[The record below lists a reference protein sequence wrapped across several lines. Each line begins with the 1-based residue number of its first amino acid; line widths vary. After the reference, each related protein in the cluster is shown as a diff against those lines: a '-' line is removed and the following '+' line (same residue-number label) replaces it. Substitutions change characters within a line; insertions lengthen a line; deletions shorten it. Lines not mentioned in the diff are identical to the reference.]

1 MPLFWWQH
9 LALLILIHLLEP
21 FRLTHKLQAEAL
33 FGFKS
38 TVGNSRHLAGR
49 IRRYPCGGQRECIY
63 HQKLKHQG
71 LVPWFPRLYPLS
83 PQIRKIKLPPSA
95 ASLPLLH
102 ASSLLQEDFSR
113 SRKLTI
119 AETVGGDSS
128 VPTLTPLAE
137 AQVKKPSKQ
146 KVAAIVGG
154 VGAALLVVVI
164 GVIICF
170 CLMRLKRLIRRASDT
185 TSSVPSPHVL
195 LELEHIS
202 PGSGA
207 VSPYDTHNVRQLSI
221 LELEHATG
229 NFNQINLVGE
239 GSFGL
244 VYKGLLGDGSIVAIK
259 RRLQYPVQYFVNE
272 VKRIACVHH
281 RHLVK
286 LIGYCEENHQQFLVY
301 DYLPNGNVGNH
312 LYDSEGLPI
321 GKLDMRQRL
330 IIALGAAKGLEHLHS
345 LVPPIVHMHF
355 RTRNVLADENFTA
368 KVSDFGL
375 SNLLVGGYYA
385 ESSSAFDC
393 FRDPELRSLH
403 DFSERSDVYS
413 FGVFLLELISGREA
427 LGWNHSDVQENLV
440 SLAKGTCDIDNFVDK
455 TVKDHTLHAVNQMME
470 LALLCVDTGTRRPV
484 MRRVVVELERIRAAE
499 IGHLHSG
506 GLGEEIGMVT
516 LGSDL
521 FT

>member
-1 MPLFWWQH
+1 MLPQFLLTLSH
-9 LALLILIHLLEP
+9 LIYG
-21 FRLTHKLQAEAL
+21 AEAS

-63 HQKLKHQG
+63 HQKLNDQG
-71 LVPWFPRLYPLS
+71 VVPWFPRFYPLS
-83 PQIRKIKLPPSA
+83 PQIRKT
-95 ASLPLLH
+95 
-102 ASSLLQEDFSR
+102 
-113 SRKLTI
+113 TI

-128 VPTLTPLAE
+128 VPTLTPLPE

-154 VGAALLVVVI
+154 IGAALLVVVT
-164 GVIICF
+164 GVTVCF

-185 TSSVPSPHVL
+185 TSSVRSPRGNSIL
-195 LELEHIS
+195 RASEDIS

-207 VSPYDTHNVRQLSI
+207 VSPYDTYNLWQLSI
-221 LELEHATG
+221 LELEQATG

-244 VYKGLLGDGSIVAIK
+244 VYKGLLVDGSIVAIK
-259 RRLQYPVQYFVNE
+259 RCLHCPVQYFVNE
-272 VKRIACVHH
+272 VKRIASVHH

-286 LIGYCEENHQQFLVY
+286 LIGYCEENYQQFLVY

-330 IIALGAAKGLEHLHS
+330 IIALGAAKGRCNVSLSSTDCNGHEIMRIFDPTILHLQSGLEHLHS
-345 LVPPIVHMHF
+345 LVPPILHMHF
-355 RTRNVLADENFTA
+355 RTRNVLVDENFTA
-368 KVSDFGL
+368 KVSDFGH
-375 SNLLVGGYYA
+375 SNLPVEGYYA
-385 ESSSAFDC
+385 ESSSAVDC

-427 LGWNHSDVQENLV
+427 LGRNHSDVQENLV
-440 SLAKGTCDIDNFVDK
+440 SQAKGTRDIDNFVDK
-455 TVKDHTLHAVNQMME
+455 TVKDCTLNAVKQMME

-484 MRRVVVELERIRAAE
+484 MRSVVEELERIRAAE

-521 FT
+521 FK